1 MALQNLM
8 GNLVLD
14 TTAQQTNTLLVG
26 QNSLLSE
33 LNQLTATLN
42 QLMAIQS
49 SSMPIKGSTG
59 GVLIDFAQT
68 TSNRTDRPIVTLTR
82 QWHNGVFAVETI
94 ITPFYYSSM
103 AASAGLYSQI
113 TIS

>member
-14 TTAQQTNTLLVG
+14 ATAQQTNTLLVG
-26 QNSLLSE
+26 QNNLLSE
-33 LNQLTATLN
+33 LNQLTGTLN

-59 GVLIDFAQT
+59 GVMIDFAAT
-68 TSNRTDRPIVTLTR
+68 TSNRVDRPIFMSSR
-82 QWHNGVFAVETI
+82 QWHNGVFGVDAI
-94 ITPFYYSSM
+94 MTPFHYSNM
-103 AASAGLYSQI
+103 AAAGLYSQI
-113 TIS
+113 TIT

>member
-14 TTAQQTNTLLVG
+14 ATAQQTNTLLVG
-26 QNSLLSE
+26 QNSLLSD
-33 LNQLTATLN
+33 LNQLTDTLN

-59 GVLIDFAQT
+59 GVMIDFAAT
-68 TSNRTDRPIVTLTR
+68 TSNRVDRPIFTSNR
-82 QWHNGVFAVETI
+82 QWHNGVFAVDTI

-103 AASAGLYSQI
+103 AAAGLYSQI

>member
-14 TTAQQTNTLLVG
+14 ATAQQTNTLLVG

-33 LNQLTATLN
+33 LNQLTDTLN

-49 SSMPIKGSTG
+49 SSRPIKGSTG
-59 GVLIDFAQT
+59 GVMIDLALT
-68 TSNRTDRPIVTLTR
+68 TSNRADRPIFTSNR
-82 QWHNGVFAVETI
+82 QWHNGAFGVDTI
-94 ITPFYYSSM
+94 ITPFYYSHM
-103 AASAGLYSQI
+103 AAAGLYSQL
-113 TIS
+113 TIA

>member
-14 TTAQQTNTLLVG
+14 TTVQQTNTLLVG

-33 LNQLTATLN
+33 LNKLTDTLN

-59 GVLIDFAQT
+59 GVMIDFAAT
-68 TSNRTDRPIVTLTR
+68 TSNHVLRPIYTTTR
-82 QWHNGVFAVETI
+82 QFHSGIFGIDAI
-94 ITPFYYSSM
+94 MTPFHYSSM
-103 AASAGLYSQI
+103 ASNGLYSQI
-113 TIS
+113 TIN

>member
-14 TTAQQTNTLLVG
+14 ATAQQTNTLLVG

-33 LNQLTATLN
+33 LNQLTDTLN
-42 QLMAIQS
+42 QLMTIQS

-59 GVLIDFAQT
+59 GVMIDFAAT
-68 TSNRTDRPIVTLTR
+68 TSNRTDRPIFTSNR
-82 QWHNGVFAVETI
+82 QWHNGSFGVETI

-103 AASAGLYSQI
+103 AAAGLYSQI
-113 TIS
+113 TIA

>member
-14 TTAQQTNTLLVG
+14 ATAQQTNTLLVG

-33 LNQLTATLN
+33 LNQLTDTLN

-49 SSMPIKGSTG
+49 SSMPIKGATG
-59 GVLIDFAQT
+59 GVMIDFAVT
-68 TSNRTDRPIVTLTR
+68 TSNRFDRPIYTSNR
-82 QWHNGVFAVETI
+82 QWYSGSVGVETI
-94 ITPFYYSSM
+94 ITPFYYSNM
-103 AASAGLYSQI
+103 AAAGLYSQI